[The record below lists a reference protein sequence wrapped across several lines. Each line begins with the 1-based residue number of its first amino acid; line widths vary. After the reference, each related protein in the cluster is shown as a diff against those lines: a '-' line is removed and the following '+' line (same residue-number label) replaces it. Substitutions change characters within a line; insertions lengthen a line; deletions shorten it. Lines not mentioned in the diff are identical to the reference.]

1 MVPSKIKQIRNL
13 MRMTQRELGQRLGMT
28 AQQIGNYE
36 NGRTS
41 VPRVVELAL
50 LYLLGQE
57 SYDEAVF
64 QNDWN
69 REDMEAYNAL

>member
-1 MVPSKIKQIRNL
+1 MAPSKIKQIRNL

>member
-1 MVPSKIKQIRNL
+1 MSPSKIKQIRNL

>member
-1 MVPSKIKQIRNL
+1 MAPSKLKQIRNL

-50 LYLLGQE
+50 LYLLSQE
-57 SYDEAVF
+57 SYDETVF
-64 QNDWN
+64 LNDWN